1 MTDEKKPNLWKRL
14 TNRRDEAGEMPDEP
28 GTQAEGPGEPD
39 EDSAGGWRRWFRGQ
53 ELARQLEQYSGELAQ
68 VRSRI
73 EESFNQLSEYLRSH
87 RPISERIADSLR
99 PMPDLIGQQLRMME
113 QISGKLDRMGQANEK
128 LSSTLDALPK
138 SYREQSEKL
147 EMIEDQMQ
155 SHAQA
160 DRAMLENLEQLGHN
174 LASLVRVGETQ
185 QKALEDLKEGITG
198 VYDLN
203 NRFLG
208 MAERAMGMMKVM
220 FITGIVG
227 AVLAGILLVAI
238 LIRLS

>member
-1 MTDEKKPNLWKRL
+1 
-14 TNRRDEAGEMPDEP
+14 
-28 GTQAEGPGEPD
+28 
-39 EDSAGGWRRWFRGQ
+39 
-53 ELARQLEQYSGELAQ
+53 
-68 VRSRI
+68 
-73 EESFNQLSEYLRSH
+73 
-87 RPISERIADSLR
+87 
-99 PMPDLIGQQLRMME
+99 
-113 QISGKLDRMGQANEK
+113 
-128 LSSTLDALPK
+128 
-138 SYREQSEKL
+138 
-147 EMIEDQMQ
+147 
-155 SHAQA
+155 
-160 DRAMLENLEQLGHN
+160 
-174 LASLVRVGETQ
+174 VGETQ